1 MLSGAYA
8 VLKGLGLFLAVA
20 EVWEGLVGF
29 GIGVVV
35 GPMEEAS
42 QPRIIPSLPAVT
54 SPPCHLLGYQSGPGA
69 AGPITAQ
76 LL

>member
-29 GIGVVV
+29 GISVVL
-35 GPMEEAS
+35 GPWRKLAS
-42 QPRIIPSLPAVT
+42 
-54 SPPCHLLGYQSGPGA
+54 HE
-69 AGPITAQ
+69 
-76 LL
+76 